1 MKTLLV
7 EDDPLLGQG
16 IADALAYQSHL
27 VEWVTTGRQA
37 ISFAESTEFD
47 VIILDLGLP
56 DIDGLDV
63 LKKIRTA
70 KITTPILILTA
81 RSTPG
86 EKVAGLDSGADDYM
100 IKPFDVPELMAR
112 LRALQRRESSQKS
125 AFICHGDIVLNP
137 VGTAVSKKGI
147 AVDLSRQEYDLL
159 HHLMK
164 RPEQTFTREAL
175 VDKLYNWDRNVESN
189 TVEVYVHHLRK
200 KLGKEI
206 ITTMRGIGYRL
217 GDIH

>member
-1 MKTLLV
+1 
-7 EDDPLLGQG
+7 
-16 IADALAYQSHL
+16 
-27 VEWVTTGRQA
+27 
-37 ISFAESTEFD
+37 
-47 VIILDLGLP
+47 
-56 DIDGLDV
+56 
-63 LKKIRTA
+63 
-70 KITTPILILTA
+70 
-81 RSTPG
+81 
-86 EKVAGLDSGADDYM
+86 
-100 IKPFDVPELMAR
+100 
-112 LRALQRRESSQKS
+112 
-125 AFICHGDIVLNP
+125 VLNP

-206 ITTMRGIGYRL
+206 ITTMLGIGYRL